1 MATNKDKLIA
11 GAQKLVEKNQ
21 FEKAI
26 KEYLKVVAEDDKD
39 VRIWLKIGD
48 LYAKLG
54 KKSEAAETYSKVAQF
69 YSDQGFYLKAVAVY
83 KQILKIEPRLVDV
96 NHKLAELYKQL
107 GLLSDAMQQYE
118 AVAAFY
124 HREGKTRE
132 ALAALKQ
139 IVELDPET
147 VANRIKLAE
156 LYSKE
161 QMAREAI
168 DEFSKAAEQLR
179 QAGRVDDF
187 MKVAERLLFHSPD
200 NRPVTKELAGLY
212 IEKGDPRR
220 ALPKLQICFKAD
232 PRDTEVLSL
241 LARAFEALDQRQKS
255 VSVLKELARIL
266 GENGDNRARDA
277 TWRKILQLA
286 PGDPD
291 AESALSSPG
300 RARSQPAIEA
310 SPELTGQSPTPS
322 ARNATGSAVAIGRI
336 SPTNATGG
344 RPVQMSASGRVQ
356 ALRDEPP
363 APEPN
368 APKPRTWDGP
378 TVGRGERERD
388 RGPQPPR
395 AKEDNNSKG
404 FEVPDD
410 SMRNAAGAEEEI
422 ARILNETDVYIKYNL
437 HAKAI
442 EHLQRAFERNP
453 RHIGAREKLKALFL
467 ILGKKD
473 EAVLELWSLVESAEP
488 GRKRRYL
495 REILEIDPN
504 NARAA
509 DELGEK
515 LAPSVGALTSSLD
528 DRDDDDYASI
538 QRDPEG
544 TGGSEML
551 DVDDLEELEDD
562 DLAAPPDSSPSLF
575 ADAFAADEAE
585 RRGHGTDRR
594 RGAAIEIE
602 DSEDDELIPVVVEQ
616 ERESESADSEEV
628 EDRFGFDHD
637 SAPVED
643 RFGFDDKE
651 EESTLPPTFGEGLD
665 LAEDTAPSREELE
678 PEPEPAP
685 PPPRPRRESSHSVA
699 PAQASARPAA
709 REPSHSAARPPAPA
723 KKRNAAEEELDA
735 DVHTRFD
742 DQPLKFDHAALFGTP
757 GSDEVDE
764 ADLPPMSSIPGNG
777 TRTQQAPKADEF
789 DDDDLA
795 SPNNR
800 PVTRTQLTPAGV
812 LDGGES
818 GPIGTTLEDE
828 LDEADFFVQQNLF
841 DEARVI
847 LENLL
852 GKHQGHPLV
861 TAKLRDL
868 EAMERAVAAP
878 EPSEAHEVRP
888 GMSAEMDADL
898 PDDLPGDV
906 NATATAGDPAGTFEM
921 TRKGVI
927 EKGVTAE
934 DFETHYDLGIAYK
947 EMGLLDDAVNEF
959 RIVMKDPAREV
970 QCHLMIGL
978 CYLEKGLQTD
988 AIGQF
993 KKGLYVEGIT
1003 EREALSMYFELGQA
1017 YERLTDPREALYYYE
1032 KVIKRDPNFRDVEKR
1047 VEALRHGGTV
1057 TPSLPQGNSDDVDA
1071 AFDTLLGKDL

>member
-1 MATNKDKLIA
+1 VATNKDKLIA
-11 GAQKLVEKNQ
+11 AAQKLVEKGQ

-26 KEYLKVVAEDDKD
+26 KEYLKVVADDDKD

-54 KKSEAAETYSKVAQF
+54 KKPEAAETYSKVAQF

-156 LYSKE
+156 LYSKDG
-161 QMAREAI
+161 MVREAI

-220 ALPKLQICFKAD
+220 ALPKLQVCFKAD
-232 PRDTEVLSL
+232 PRDTDVLSL
-241 LARAFEALDQRQKS
+241 LAKAFEALDQRQKS

-266 GENGDNRARDA
+266 GENGDARGRDN

-291 AESALSSPG
+291 AEAALSNPG
-300 RARSQPAIEA
+300 RARPPSQPSIDEALA
-310 SPELTGQSPTPS
+310 SPPPARGTGA
-322 ARNATGSAVAIGRI
+322 ARTARPDNS
-336 SPTNATGG
+336 TGG
-344 RPVQMSASGRVQ
+344 RPVAMSPSGRMRTVDDVDGG
-356 ALRDEPP
+356 RDWVKQP
-363 APEPN
+363 APTPAQG
-368 APKPRTWDGP
+368 APRSAVVDPP
-378 TVGRGERERD
+378 TRGFAQDADESTT
-388 RGPQPPR
+388 
-395 AKEDNNSKG
+395 NSSG
-404 FEVPDD
+404 G
-410 SMRNAAGAEEEI
+410 GAEEEI
-422 ARILNETDVYIKYNL
+422 AKILNETDVYIKYNL

-453 RHIGAREKLKALFL
+453 RHVGAREKLKALYL

-473 EAVLELWSLVESAEP
+473 EAVLELYSLVENAEP
-488 GRKRRYL
+488 SKRRRYL
-495 REILEIDPN
+495 REILEIDPR

-509 DELGEK
+509 GELGEK
-515 LAPSVGALTSSLD
+515 LPSEPESEQLTSGIDEFDSGPVPRADDSAPFVADRYDDLD
-528 DRDDDDYASI
+528 APE
-538 QRDPEG
+538 RDPEG
-544 TGGSEML
+544 TGSEML
-551 DVDDLEELEDD
+551 DVDDLEELSDD
-562 DLAAPPDSSPSLF
+562 EFDVAEPSLMQPRSS
-575 ADAFAADEAE
+575 FAAEPAE
-585 RRGHGTDRR
+585 G
-594 RGAAIEIE
+594 
-602 DSEDDELIPVVVEQ
+602 EDDELIPVVVEPSRV
-616 ERESESADSEEV
+616 REFDSEEAA
-628 EDRFGFDHD
+628 GG
-637 SAPVED
+637 AGVED
-643 RFGFDDKE
+643 RFGFDDE
-651 EESTLPPTFGEGLD
+651 AGPPVEDRFGGFDDSGPIAPTESEAHSLD
-665 LAEDTAPSREELE
+665 EDVVAVERAPKPVTATKR
-678 PEPEPAP
+678 
-685 PPPRPRRESSHSVA
+685 
-699 PAQASARPAA
+699 SARPT
-709 REPSHSAARPPAPA
+709 PSPGDD
-723 KKRNAAEEELDA
+723 EA

-742 DQPLKFDHAALFGTP
+742 DSPKFDQAALFGNN
-757 GSDEVDE
+757 EEIDE
-764 ADLPPMSSIPGNG
+764 ADLPPMTGLPGVKGTTTKKAPQPLLDEDGEEESITNKPGAKPI
-777 TRTQQAPKADEF
+777 TRTVQ
-789 DDDDLA
+789 
-795 SPNNR
+795 
-800 PVTRTQLTPAGV
+800 TPAA
-812 LDGGES
+812 LLQEETS
-818 GPIGTTLEDE
+818 GPAGGGSLEDD
-828 LDEADFFVQQNLF
+828 LDEADFFTQQSLF
-841 DEARVI
+841 EEARGI
-847 LENLL
+847 LEALL
-852 GKHQGHPLV
+852 ARHPNHPLV

-868 EAMERAVAAP
+868 EAMEQAAVGGGESLP
-878 EPSEAHEVRP
+878 QVIEQP
-888 GMSAEMDADL
+888 GLSADMSAE
-898 PDDLPGDV
+898 LPGSVDAAPTV
-906 NATATAGDPAGTFEM
+906 GDPAGTFEM

-947 EMGLLDDAVNEF
+947 EMGLLDDAINEF
-959 RIVMKDPAREV
+959 RIVMKDPGREV

-978 CYLEKGLQTD
+978 CFLEKGMQTD

-1017 YERLTDPREALYYYE
+1017 YERLNDPREALYYYE
-1032 KVIKRDPNFRDVEKR
+1032 KVLKRDQHFRDVQKR
-1047 VEALRHGGTV
+1047 IDALRGGAPV
-1057 TPSLPQGNSDDVDA
+1057 PQAIPEARNDDVDA
-1071 AFDTLLGKDL
+1071 AFDTLLGKDI

>member
-1 MATNKDKLIA
+1 MATNKEKLIA
-11 GAQKLVEKNQ
+11 GAQKLVEKSQ

-54 KKSEAAETYSKVAQF
+54 KKPEAADTYAKVAQF

-156 LYSKE
+156 LYSKDG
-161 QMAREAI
+161 MVREAI

-232 PRDTEVLSL
+232 PRDTDVLSL
-241 LARAFEALDQRQKS
+241 LAKAFEALDQRSKS

-266 GENGDNRARDA
+266 GENGDARGRDA

-286 PGDPD
+286 PGDAD
-291 AESALSSPG
+291 AEAALSNPG
-300 RARSQPAIEA
+300 RARPPSQPSIDEALA
-310 SPELTGQSPTPS
+310 SPPPARGTGAQPI
-322 ARNATGSAVAIGRI
+322 ARMRPDNS
-336 SPTNATGG
+336 TGG
-344 RPVQMSASGRVQ
+344 RPVAMSASGRMRTVDDVDGG
-356 ALRDEPP
+356 RDWQQP
-363 APEPN
+363 A
-368 APKPRTWDGP
+368 APKAAVVDAP
-378 TVGRGERERD
+378 TRGFASD
-388 RGPQPPR
+388 
-395 AKEDNNSKG
+395 A
-404 FEVPDD
+404 DD
-410 SMRNAAGAEEEI
+410 STTNSAPGGPGAEEEI
-422 ARILNETDVYIKYNL
+422 AKILNETDVYIKYNL

-453 RHIGAREKLKALFL
+453 RHVGAREKLKALYL
-467 ILGKKD
+467 IIGKKD
-473 EAVLELWSLVESAEP
+473 EAVLELWSLVENAEP
-488 GRKRRYL
+488 SKRRRYL
-495 REILEIDPN
+495 REILEIDPR

-509 DELGEK
+509 AELGEK
-515 LAPSVGALTSSLD
+515 LPPADDELRAHATSGIDEFDAPS
-528 DRDDDDYASI
+528 RDA
-538 QRDPEG
+538 EG
-544 TGGSEML
+544 TNSEML
-551 DVDDLEELEDD
+551 DVDDLEELSDDEFDVAEPSSVRGADDILAGD
-562 DLAAPPDSSPSLF
+562 DLPSTVERKRRVSEVPP
-575 ADAFAADEAE
+575 A
-585 RRGHGTDRR
+585 
-594 RGAAIEIE
+594 
-602 DSEDDELIPVVVEQ
+602 EDDELIPVVVEPSRV
-616 ERESESADSEEV
+616 REFDEAPAD
-628 EDRFGFDHD
+628 DG
-637 SAPVED
+637 VED
-643 RFGFDDKE
+643 RFGFDDE
-651 EESTLPPTFGEGLD
+651 PRAAADSDRFGFDEPP
-665 LAEDTAPSREELE
+665 AAMAPTDSE
-678 PEPEPAP
+678 ANAVDAGADVVA
-685 PPPRPRRESSHSVA
+685 RESARHKLA
-699 PAQASARPAA
+699 PV
-709 REPSHSAARPPAPA
+709 EDEH
-723 KKRNAAEEELDA
+723 

-742 DQPLKFDHAALFGTP
+742 DSPKFDHAALFG
-757 GSDEVDE
+757 GGDSEEIDE
-764 ADLPPMSSIPGNG
+764 ADLPPMSGLPGVKG
-777 TRTQQAPKADEF
+777 TATMKAPSPIV
-789 DDDDLA
+789 DDDEDEVA
-795 SPNNR
+795 IARPAGK
-800 PVTRTQLTPAGV
+800 PVTRTVQTPAA
-812 LDGGES
+812 LLQPEES
-818 GPIGTTLEDE
+818 GPVGGSLEDD
-828 LDEADFFVQQNLF
+828 LDEADFFTQQSLF
-841 DEARVI
+841 EEARGI
-847 LENLL
+847 LDNLL
-852 GKHQGHPLV
+852 ARHPGHPLV

-868 EAMERAVAAP
+868 EAMEQAASSGGGESLP
-878 EPSEAHEVRP
+878 QVVEAP
-888 GMSAEMDADL
+888 GMTADMSAEL
-898 PDDLPGDV
+898 PTDLPGSVD
-906 NATATAGDPAGTFEM
+906 AGPTATGDPAGTFEM

-947 EMGLLDDAVNEF
+947 EMGLLDDAINEF
-959 RIVMKDPAREV
+959 RIVMKDPGREV

-978 CYLEKGLQTD
+978 CFLEKGMQTD

-1017 YERLTDPREALYYYE
+1017 YERLNDPREALYYYE
-1032 KVIKRDPNFRDVEKR
+1032 KVMKRDQHFRDVEKR
-1047 VEALRHGGTV
+1047 VAALRGGAAV
-1057 TPSLPQGNSDDVDA
+1057 PAAMPEARADDVDA
-1071 AFDTLLGKDL
+1071 AFDTLLGKDA

>member
-11 GAQKLVEKNQ
+11 GAQKLVEKSQ

-54 KKSEAAETYSKVAQF
+54 KKPEAAETYAKVAQF

-161 QMAREAI
+161 SMQREAI

-232 PRDTEVLSL
+232 PRDTDVLSL
-241 LARAFEALDQRQKS
+241 LAKAFEALDQRSKS

-266 GENGDNRARDA
+266 GENGDARGRDA

-286 PGDPD
+286 PGDAD
-291 AESALSSPG
+291 AEAALSNPG
-300 RARSQPAIEA
+300 RARPPSQPSIDEALA
-310 SPELTGQSPTPS
+310 SPPP
-322 ARNATGSAVAIGRI
+322 ARATGAAPVAKMRPDN
-336 SPTNATGG
+336 STGG
-344 RPVQMSASGRVQ
+344 RPVAMSASGRMRTVDDVDGG
-356 ALRDEPP
+356 RDWEKMSAPRRQIEDPP
-363 APEPN
+363 
-368 APKPRTWDGP
+368 T
-378 TVGRGERERD
+378 RGFAAD
-388 RGPQPPR
+388 
-395 AKEDNNSKG
+395 A
-404 FEVPDD
+404 DD
-410 SMRNAAGAEEEI
+410 STTTSSSGGAGAEEEI
-422 ARILNETDVYIKYNL
+422 AKILNETDVYIKYNL

-453 RHIGAREKLKALFL
+453 RHAGAREKLKALYL

-473 EAVLELWSLVESAEP
+473 EAVLELWSLVENAEP

-495 REILEIDPN
+495 REILEIDPR

-509 DELGEK
+509 AELGEK
-515 LAPSVGALTSSLD
+515 IAPSQDELHDSATAGIDEFDSAPH
-528 DRDDDDYASI
+528 AI
-538 QRDPEG
+538 AAPDPEG
-544 TGGSEML
+544 TGSEML
-551 DVDDLEELEDD
+551 DVDDLEELSEDEFDMAEPSMQGDILAD
-562 DLAAPPDSSPSLF
+562 DLLSSTMDRKRRSDDVAPP
-575 ADAFAADEAE
+575 
-585 RRGHGTDRR
+585 
-594 RGAAIEIE
+594 
-602 DSEDDELIPVVVEQ
+602 SEDDELIPVVVEPSRV
-616 ERESESADSEEV
+616 REFDSPSG
-628 EDRFGFDHD
+628 EDAG
-637 SAPVED
+637 VED
-643 RFGFDDKE
+643 RFGFDD
-651 EESTLPPTFGEGLD
+651 
-665 LAEDTAPSREELE
+665 
-678 PEPEPAP
+678 EPAP
-685 PPPRPRRESSHSVA
+685 PVEDRFGADEDSTMMA
-699 PAQASARPAA
+699 PSDSEANSIDEGLEAIA
-709 REPSHSAARPPAPA
+709 REAKPSREPKPTLGGKGKHKPAPA
-723 KKRNAAEEELDA
+723 EDEH

-742 DQPLKFDHAALFGTP
+742 DSAGKYAAALFAST
-757 GSDEVDE
+757 DNEEVDE
-764 ADLPPMSSIPGNG
+764 ADLPPMSGLGAVKG
-777 TRTQQAPKADEF
+777 TATMKAPSPLL
-789 DDDDLA
+789 DDDDSIA
-795 SPNNR
+795 APSNKPI
-800 PVTRTQLTPAGV
+800 TRTVQTPAA
-812 LDGGES
+812 LLQPEES
-818 GPIGTTLEDE
+818 GPSASSGGGASLEDD
-828 LDEADFFVQQNLF
+828 LDEADFFTQQSLF
-841 DEARVI
+841 EEARGI
-847 LENLL
+847 LEALL
-852 GKHQGHPLV
+852 ARHPNHPLV
-861 TAKLRDL
+861 NAKLRDL
-868 EAMERAVAAP
+868 EAMEQAAVSGGGESLP
-878 EPSEAHEVRP
+878 QVVETP
-888 GMSAEMDADL
+888 GMTADMSAEL
-898 PDDLPGDV
+898 PTDLPGNVD
-906 NATATAGDPAGTFEM
+906 AAPTATGDPAGTFEM

-959 RIVMKDPAREV
+959 RIVMKDPGREV

-978 CYLEKGLQTD
+978 CFLEKGMQTD

-1017 YERLTDPREALYYYE
+1017 YERLNDPREAMYYYE
-1032 KVIKRDPNFRDVEKR
+1032 KVLKRDQHFRDVQSR
-1047 VEALRHGGTV
+1047 INALRGGGQV
-1057 TPSLPQGNSDDVDA
+1057 AQAMPEARGDDVDA
-1071 AFDTLLGKDL
+1071 AFDTLLGKDA